1 KITSCTDSPTL
12 SSCLSVAPPAM
23 LKLVLLALLWC
34 LAARSGA
41 DSIRRSPQYWLPAF
55 SDAAPAGGDESRKLA
70 SGFYRIAYWRSFE
83 LLPTDEAGE
92 STAALSWLTNRCRS
106 ESASDS
112 VAEVAKDDS
121 SAVQLLADSHLQ
133 KAGNLLLWPM
143 ADYSSP
149 TSSPIVT
156 IVPVVMQS
164 GGRGVS
170 NSSNS
175 YGYNAPSPST
185 QPSSEP
191 LSMTTT
197 EAPAGSN
204 KLAFLHVSRGRLG
217 LQFSSIGRASLIACT
232 VRSGADGKYSAPLA
246 VASSSPLLS
255 ACLLLTPVLAALT
268 LALSAGFV
276 CWTWRRS
283 VRPSLASALAA
294 ATSAA
299 TAASSCS
306 LTDSWRCPS
315 HQQQQH
321 QVSFAVPPPLSFQ
334 QRCLPR
340 ARSTPYSSCRQ
351 QKLHQQQQ
359 HLPMQI
365 LSGDSVSHSNA
376 EIT

>member
-1 KITSCTDSPTL
+1 LPAVL
-12 SSCLSVAPPAM
+12 PPAM

-41 DSIRRSPQYWLPAF
+41 DSIRC
-55 SDAAPAGGDESRKLA
+55 
-70 SGFYRIAYWRSFE
+70 I
-83 LLPTDEAGE
+83 
-92 STAALSWLTNRCRS
+92 
-106 ESASDS
+106 
-112 VAEVAKDDS
+112 
-121 SAVQLLADSHLQ
+121 
-133 KAGNLLLWPM
+133 
-143 ADYSSP
+143 
-149 TSSPIVT
+149 T

-164 GGRGVS
+164 RGVS
-170 NSSNS
+170 NSSIL

-185 QPSSEP
+185 QHSSEP
-191 LSMTTT
+191 LSMPAT

-204 KLAFLHVSRGRLG
+204 KLAFLHVSPTRPSVL
-217 LQFSSIGRASLIACT
+217 LYWPASLIACT

>member
-1 KITSCTDSPTL
+1 
-12 SSCLSVAPPAM
+12 
-23 LKLVLLALLWC
+23 KLVLLALLWC

-41 DSIRRSPQYWLPAF
+41 DSIRCSPQYWLPAF
-55 SDAAPAGGDESRKLA
+55 SDAAPAGSDESRKLA
-70 SGFYRIAYWRSFE
+70 SGFYRLAYWRSFE

-106 ESASDS
+106 ESASNS

-121 SAVQLLADSHLQ
+121 SAVQLLTDSHLQ

-164 GGRGVS
+164 RGVS
-170 NSSNS
+170 NSSIL

-185 QPSSEP
+185 QHSSEP
-191 LSMTTT
+191 LSMPAT